1 MAKGIITSL
10 LRIYYR
16 QNTKIADYETIAILL
31 FHRWVRRGWSRADM
45 KEYILHADIKVRRER
60 RERLQTQ
67 ASTAPTIEPLTNKE
81 RMFIHWE
88 YHPRDIPKRI
98 IRGLYDLHLKDD
110 MEKWLDVKQTTV
122 CYSRPKNVQDHV
134 TKDKLHQAPGRESSK
149 YYTGELDD

>member
-1 MAKGIITSL
+1 
-10 LRIYYR
+10 
-16 QNTKIADYETIAILL
+16 
-31 FHRWVRRGWSRADM
+31 M

-60 RERLQTQ
+60 RERQQTQ
-67 ASTAPTIEPLTNKE
+67 ATTAPTIEPLTNRE
-81 RMFIHWE
+81 RLFIHWE

-134 TKDKLHQAPGRESSK
+134 TKAKLHQAPGRESSK